1 LKPIYD
7 RFGALQGGLE
17 SIRVQYKLP
26 AAFPGEVEA
35 EAKAAASR
43 PLAGYADRTPTP
55 FVTLDPTSATD
66 LDQAFAVEASGAD
79 VLLRYAIADIGAFA
93 APGGAIDREAWKRGV
108 TVYLPGAKVSLYPP
122 LLSEGAASLLPGGPR
137 PAILFTV
144 RVDPAGAPKLEA
156 VERAFILSRAKL
168 GYASVSETDL
178 SPEFFE
184 LARRVQAAETS
195 RGAARVDPP
204 QQEVVALPGGGYGL
218 DFRPMSLIEQAN
230 ASLSLAANLAVADAL
245 LEAGTGLFRIMD
257 RPGQR
262 AVSRLRHTARAL
274 GVQWPSN
281 QPLEQREQALD
292 PNDRNDAAFML
303 AIRRAGSGARYAGVG
318 EGARPW
324 HSAMAATY
332 VHATA
337 PLRRLADRYVT
348 EAALAIA
355 NGKPVPD
362 WVEAAFPA
370 LPDVMN
376 RAESRAAQVEGAVVE
391 LAETVALECRVGEI
405 FEGRVVDIDDRGAR
419 VQLCA
424 EAVITRLPVDGL
436 DLGQR
441 VDLRL
446 TEANPAIRLTRF
458 VLDQAK

>member
-1 LKPIYD
+1 LKAIYD
-7 RFGALQGGLE
+7 RFGALKGGLD

-26 AAFPGEVEA
+26 AAFPADVEA
-35 EAKAAASR
+35 EAKAAAAR
-43 PLAGYADRTPTP
+43 PLADHVDRTALP

-66 LDQAFAVEASGAD
+66 LDQAFAIEASGAD
-79 VLLRYAIADIGAFA
+79 LLLHYAIADIGAFA
-93 APGGAIDREAWKRGV
+93 APDGAIDLEAWRRGV

-122 LLSEGAASLLPGGPR
+122 LLSEGAASLLPDGPR

-144 RVDPAGAPKLEA
+144 RVDPSGAPRLET
-156 VERAFILSRAKL
+156 VERALVRSRAKL
-168 GYASVSETDL
+168 GYASVRDSDL
-178 SPEFFE
+178 SLEFFE
-184 LARRVQAAETS
+184 LARRVQAAETA

-218 DFRPMSLIEQAN
+218 DFRPMSVIEQAN

-245 LEAGTGLFRIMD
+245 FGARTGLFRIMD
-257 RPGQR
+257 EPGRR

-274 GVQWPSN
+274 GVDWPTNLS
-281 QPLEQREQALD
+281 LEQREQSLD
-292 PNDRNDAAFML
+292 PNVRADAAFML
-303 AIRRAGSGARYAGVG
+303 AIRRAGSGARYAGFE

-355 NGKPVPD
+355 NGKAVPD
-362 WVEAAFPA
+362 WVAAAFPK

-376 RAESRAAQVEGAVVE
+376 RAESRASQVEGAVVE
-391 LAETVALECRVGEI
+391 LAETVALECRVGET
-405 FEGRVVDIDDRGAR
+405 FEGRVVDIDDRGAK
-419 VQLCA
+419 VQLCT
-424 EAVITRLPVDGL
+424 EAVITRLAIDGL

-446 TEANPAIRLTRF
+446 TEANPARRLTRF
-458 VLDQAK
+458 ELDRTL